1 MKKNKNR
8 EIIFFVLEY
17 KRAPGHYYLGSGKLI
32 IPNVLYAKRYNS
44 KKEALKNKP
53 NNSYRVRKIIVEVHR
68 D

>member
-1 MKKNKNR
+1 MKKRKV
-8 EIIFFVLEY
+8 IFFVLEY

-53 NNSYRVRKIIVEVHR
+53 NKNYRVRKIIVEVHR
-68 D
+68 I